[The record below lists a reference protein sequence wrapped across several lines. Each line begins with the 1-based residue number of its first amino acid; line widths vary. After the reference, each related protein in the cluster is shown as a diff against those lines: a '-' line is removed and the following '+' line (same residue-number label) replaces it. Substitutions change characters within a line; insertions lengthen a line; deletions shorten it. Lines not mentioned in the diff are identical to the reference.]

1 MTLLK
6 SLAHNVFVVLVG
18 FVFAFLCSRL
28 DALLG
33 IPRFASPA
41 TDALGWLLLAA
52 GFALRVWAA
61 WYFYEQHMKVISLEP
76 QGALVTSGPFAFSRN
91 PLYLGGNVFVF
102 FGAMLVLGTT
112 SGLVLTA
119 AHLVAMDRFIGREE
133 RQLASTFGEEWTL
146 YSRRVR
152 RWL

>member
-6 SLAHNVFVVLVG
+6 SIAHNIFVVLVG
-18 FVFAFLCSRL
+18 FFFAFLCSRL
-28 DALLG
+28 DALFG
-33 IPRFASPA
+33 IARFASTG
-41 TDALGWLLLAA
+41 TDALGWALVAA
-52 GFALRVWAA
+52 GFGLRVWAT
-61 WYFYEQHMKVISLEP
+61 WCFYEQHMKVISLVP

-102 FGAMLVLGTT
+102 FGAMLVLGST

-119 AHLVAMDRFIGREE
+119 AHLFAMDRMVRREE
-133 RQLASTFGEEWTL
+133 RQLASTFGEEWTS